1 MYDNKRVDT
10 LLIKD
15 MEVEISGA
23 LWANGLKRIKE
34 CSVNARLQLIWFKVL
49 HRLHFYKTK
58 PGSICLLS
66 ISSLRDRCKA
76 VEGTLGPWNV
86 INAVVYSM
94 KTVLSVRITYLS
106 FVKYSVSCTSVLF
119 FLKLLISSLWPM
131 CCYMQRVCFYVIR
144 CVCVC
149 HGTNFT
155 CLSETGK
162 STVCWSHCTHLIICT
177 MEDKSPFPEIMAV
190 I

>member
-76 VEGTLGPWNV
+76 VEGTLGP
-86 INAVVYSM
+86 
-94 KTVLSVRITYLS
+94 
-106 FVKYSVSCTSVLF
+106 
-119 FLKLLISSLWPM
+119 
-131 CCYMQRVCFYVIR
+131 
-144 CVCVC
+144 
-149 HGTNFT
+149 
-155 CLSETGK
+155 
-162 STVCWSHCTHLIICT
+162 
-177 MEDKSPFPEIMAV
+177 
-190 I
+190 